1 MIKDEY
7 FKIQKNN
14 SNYKIY
20 TKKGYHPIDNF
31 FNIKYTDIPKHSK
44 IEITCIC
51 DICSCETTST
61 FQNYYKIT
69 NGLIEKYFC
78 KKCKYIK
85 ISQKFLSKSDEEK
98 IEIREKTIKTNLD
111 KYETITPLLNEK
123 IKEKSSIT
131 IKKIYNVNNISQN
144 LIIKNRKKNTSIKK
158 YGVEHYFLLPNII
171 EKRKNTF
178 ISNNN
183 KKIIEKYTSKIKNHF
198 IILHY
203 NNSLFTILDLRDNS
217 EFIIHIK
224 TLSDRLKWNNTE
236 LSTIKNP
243 LGSKNTSGLE
253 LQIKEWLKELD
264 ISFKENMR
272 NVIFPKEIDIF
283 IQSHNLAIEF
293 NGLYWHSEEF
303 LDKNYHLKKTKLC
316 EEKNIELI
324 HIFEDDWMFKKDILK
339 SIIKNRLGLIE
350 NKIYA
355 RQCEIRVVEDSK
367 LVRKFLDTN
376 HIQGYS
382 QSSIKIGLFYNN
394 ELVSLMTFGYRHTNS
409 KKEFELIRFC
419 NKINVNVIGASS
431 KIFNYFIKKYN
442 YYTIIS
448 YSDYSLFN
456 GKMYENLGF
465 IKKHLTEPNY
475 FWVVNNIRHHR
486 FNYNKQKLIKE
497 GFDSSKTEVE
507 IMHERGYY
515 RIFGCGQW
523 RWEYKKREI

>member
-203 NNSLFTILDLRDNS
+203 NNSLFTILDLRDNT
-217 EFIIHIK
+217 EFRISLRI
-224 TLSDRLKWNNTE
+224 LRDRLKWNKTE
-236 LSTIKNP
+236 ISTLLNP
-243 LGSKNTSGLE
+243 IGSKCTSGLE
-253 LQIKEWLKELD
+253 INLKNWLLSLNILFNENNRNIIFPKELD
-264 ISFKENMR
+264 IYIPSL
-272 NVIFPKEIDIF
+272 
-283 IQSHNLAIEF
+283 NLAIEF
-293 NGLYWHSEEF
+293 NGLYWHSEDF
-303 LDKNYHLKKTKLC
+303 IDKNYHLDKSLKC
-316 EEKNIELI
+316 QEKGIHLL
-324 HIFEDDWMFKKDILK
+324 HIFEDDWIFKQDIIK
-339 SIIKNRLGLIE
+339 SIILNKLNINLC
-350 NKIYA
+350 KIYA
-355 RQCEIRVVEDSK
+355 RQCEIRVIEDSK
-367 LVRKFLDTN
+367 LIREFLDKN

-382 QSSIKIGLFYNN
+382 QSSIKLGLYYNN

-419 NKINVNVIGASS
+419 NKINLNVIGAAS
-431 KIFNYFIKKYN
+431 KLFNYFKKN
-442 YYTIIS
+442 YQFTDLIS
-448 YSDYSLFN
+448 YSDFSLFD
-456 GKMYENLGF
+456 GKLYQTLGF
-465 IKKHLTEPNY
+465 TKQHLSKPNY
-475 FWVVNNIRHHR
+475 FWVVDGIRYHR
-486 FNYNKQKLIKE
+486 FNFNKQKLIKE
-497 GFDSSKTEVE
+497 GYDSSKTEVE
-507 IMHERGYY
+507 IMHDRGYF
-515 RIFGCGQW
+515 RIFGCGQY
-523 RWEYKKREI
+523 RWKFNI